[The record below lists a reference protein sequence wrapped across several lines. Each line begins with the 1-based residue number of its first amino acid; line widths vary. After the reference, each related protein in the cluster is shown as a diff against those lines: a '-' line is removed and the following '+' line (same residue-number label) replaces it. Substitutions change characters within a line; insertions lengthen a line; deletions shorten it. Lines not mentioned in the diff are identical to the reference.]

1 MDRDEYL
8 EKMTYLLKDESTYK
22 KLKKDPI
29 KQISSKL
36 NELVR
41 SWRDGGIIEDVVYR
55 RLNCTNGN
63 LPRCYGLPK
72 IHKNGFPLRIIVSA
86 LGSPLYNVASF
97 LNEHLQSSIRTPES
111 HIKDSWSFVKEI
123 NNIEIKADEVLVS
136 LDVTALFTNIP
147 KELVLKAIEKRWQD
161 ISKITKLSLPQFLHA
176 IELVLK
182 STSFSFNGNTYEQI
196 FGSPMGSP
204 LSPVLADI
212 VMEDLETHC
221 LASLGFCLS
230 FFRRY
235 VDDVIA
241 IIPKDKIGDVLAA
254 FNNYHP
260 RLKFTHE
267 IEVNGAILFLD
278 VLIIRN
284 GNRLLT
290 NWHRKPTFSGR
301 YVNYFSNHPLRYKNN
316 TIISLVDR
324 AILLSDKQFHNS
336 NIRTVRDI
344 LINNCFPEKFIDKQ
358 INKRLKELNYRKDI
372 VDSGNAGSTFDA
384 RRHIVFP
391 YVKGLSENIRRT
403 VNRCGLEVLHTIP
416 KKLDSIIKRGKD
428 KLDNM
433 KETGVVC
440 KIDCNDCNVS
450 YIGQTLRHLETRV
463 KEHLSD
469 IKKDESRRSVVSK
482 HRLMNGHDFKW
493 STAEVLHREKNVRK
507 REIAE
512 MFYIKKHNNTIN
524 LKKDTENLN
533 PLYDRIINAT

>member
-1 MDRDEYL
+1 MRKGNISVDPFSKIDRSRWLVNISNKQIPDSVSSFLSLGDKFALPINQLDKRDRANSVLEVIKNFEVNAHKFPDSAVNNVRGSLTDSLHRFLVDQNHVDRVDRYILNKYAECKKFLRDNQDVFVTRADKDQVTVIMDRDEYL
-8 EKMTYLLKDESTYK
+8 EKMTELLNDESTYK

-41 SWRDGGIIEDVVYR
+41 SWRDGGIIENVVYR

-97 LNEHLQSSIRTPES
+97 LHEHLQSSIRTPES

-147 KELVLKAIEKRWQD
+147 KELILKAIEKRWQD

-176 IELVLK
+176 IELVLR

-221 LASLGFCLS
+221 LASLDFCLS

-241 IIPKDKIGDVLAA
+241 IIPKDKIGDVLTV

-267 IEVNGAILFLD
+267 I
-278 VLIIRN
+278 
-284 GNRLLT
+284 
-290 NWHRKPTFSGR
+290 
-301 YVNYFSNHPLRYKNN
+301 
-316 TIISLVDR
+316 
-324 AILLSDKQFHNS
+324 
-336 NIRTVRDI
+336 
-344 LINNCFPEKFIDKQ
+344 
-358 INKRLKELNYRKDI
+358 
-372 VDSGNAGSTFDA
+372 
-384 RRHIVFP
+384 
-391 YVKGLSENIRRT
+391 
-403 VNRCGLEVLHTIP
+403 
-416 KKLDSIIKRGKD
+416 
-428 KLDNM
+428 
-433 KETGVVC
+433 
-440 KIDCNDCNVS
+440 
-450 YIGQTLRHLETRV
+450 
-463 KEHLSD
+463 
-469 IKKDESRRSVVSK
+469 
-482 HRLMNGHDFKW
+482 
-493 STAEVLHREKNVRK
+493 
-507 REIAE
+507 
-512 MFYIKKHNNTIN
+512 
-524 LKKDTENLN
+524 
-533 PLYDRIINAT
+533 